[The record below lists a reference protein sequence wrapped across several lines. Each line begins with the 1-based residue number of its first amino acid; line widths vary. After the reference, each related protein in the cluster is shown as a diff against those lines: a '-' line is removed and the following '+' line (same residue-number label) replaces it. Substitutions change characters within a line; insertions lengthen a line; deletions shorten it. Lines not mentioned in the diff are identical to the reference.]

1 MQRTTLAP
9 IIGLLC
15 LSSAAA
21 RAQATD
27 LPPAGA
33 RVRVRSPAIADG
45 ALIGRVVSWRGD
57 TLRLLPQRRVDTVL
71 VSLLNVTRLEVSR
84 ARRRPW
90 LKYGVLGFAAG
101 AALGAIAGGIVGA
114 LEDCEGHGS
123 ECGPGFGAA
132 VLGTVGGLVGLVVG
146 TAVGAIRR
154 VDRWEPVVPA
164 RRIGAP

>member
-1 MQRTTLAP
+1 MRRTTLAP
-9 IIGLLC
+9 IIALLC

-114 LEDCEGHGS
+114 LEDCEGLS
-123 ECGPGFGAA
+123 ECGPGFTAGA
-132 VLGTVGGLVGLVVG
+132 LGIVGSMAGSIVGL
-146 TAVGAIRR
+146 AVGATRR
-154 VDRWEPVVPA
+154 LDQWEPVVPA

>member
-1 MQRTTLAP
+1 MRRTTLAP
-9 IIGLLC
+9 IIALC

-33 RVRVRSPAIADG
+33 RVRVRSSAIADG

-90 LKYGVLGFAAG
+90 LKYGGLGFAAG

-114 LEDCEGHGS
+114 VENCEGLS
-123 ECGPGFGAA
+123 ECGPALDAA
-132 VLGTVGGLVGLVVG
+132 VLGTVGGVVGVVVG